1 MLTFLSEICRVVYME
16 ELSPEQPQQNTVAP
30 VAAKQTNI
38 SYSQY
43 SMWLKCPMSW
53 KLSYIDKLKPRE
65 ESIHFAFGTSIH
77 IAVQAFLEA
86 LYTKGALAADSI
98 DCMDLFNKSY
108 NELVKKIPDITVE
121 VIEEFRLDG
130 KAILDYFTLP
140 RYRNKHFPTNK
151 YEFIGIELPL
161 TIPLRNGKVSY
172 VGFLDLVLKDKE
184 TGNICIFDFKSSTT
198 GWIVKYI
205 ERTKLDQLVLY
216 KRFYSMVHK
225 VPLDKIDVEFI
236 ILKRRLLE
244 NVGFPPS
251 RIQRITPNTGK
262 AMMKEV
268 ETSFLGFVKNGFLE
282 DGSYNRNGQ
291 FNQYPGKAK
300 KNCKYCVFK
309 TLVGPDGKKY
319 CSGKET
325 GVAPDI

>member
-1 MLTFLSEICRVVYME
+1 MDEI
-16 ELSPEQPQQNTVAP
+16 SPETSTKTPEQV
-30 VAAKQTNI
+30 KQTSI

-53 KLSYIDKLKPRE
+53 KLSYIDKLKPRD

-77 IAVQAFLEA
+77 IAVQAYLEA
-86 LYTKGALAADSI
+86 LYTRGALTADSM

-108 NELVKKIPDITVE
+108 NELVKKIPEITAE
-121 VIEEFRLDG
+121 VIEEFRFDG
-130 KAILDYFTLP
+130 KTILDYFTLP

-151 YEFIGIELPL
+151 YNFIGVELPL

-172 VGFLDLVLKDKE
+172 IGFLDLVLKDKE
-184 TGNICIFDFKSSTT
+184 TGNICIFDFKSSTS
-198 GWIVKYI
+198 GWIVKYVD
-205 ERTKLDQLVLY
+205 RTKLDQLVLY

-225 VPLDKIDVEFI
+225 VPLDKIEVEFI

-244 NVGFPPS
+244 DVGFPQQ
-251 RIQRITPNTGK
+251 RIQRLTPNTGK
-262 AMMKEV
+262 AMMKDV
-268 ETSFLGFVKNGFLE
+268 EKSFLDFVKNGFLE
-282 DGSYNRNGQ
+282 DGSYNKNGQ

-300 KNCKYCVFK
+300 KNCKFCIFK
-309 TLVGPDGKKY
+309 TLVGQDGKKY

-325 GVAPDI
+325 GVDLDIEN